1 MTSAEGRPAV
11 GGWSKRRS
19 EAGGPPEPDRFARSS
34 AKALRRRSIRGRLA
48 ARGLRVLA
56 AVLRRLPEGP
66 LNRGAE
72 LMGGVVYRSQPARR
86 RLVRANLERVVHY
99 LSANGMGGD
108 VVRLAAEDSAAL
120 DRLTRSAFGHYMRSY
135 LESATLA
142 RYASPEHL
150 ARVRA
155 DDQAAAD
162 AALVPEE
169 PVIIVGLHFGAI
181 EIPGV
186 WVTRVLGRRVTAPM
200 ETVAD
205 PDIQAYFEDTRGVT
219 GLNVIPVARAAS
231 ELRAA
236 LARNEAIALVADR
249 PVGGSGIPVIL
260 FGSPAR
266 LPLGP
271 AVLALESG
279 APVWLIATRRVRK
292 NEYRSRI
299 ERIEVPEGAGESRRE
314 RAAAFL
320 EAEARAFERAVADA
334 PDQWWTAFFQIWDDI
349 PAVGAAENK

>member
-1 MTSAEGRPAV
+1 MTAVSEAV
-11 GGWSKRRS
+11 G
-19 EAGGPPEPDRFARSS
+19 
-34 AKALRRRSIRGRLA
+34 RRRSRRSGRTIRGRLA

-72 LMGGVVYRSQPARR
+72 LIGGLQYRAQPQRR
-86 RLVRANLERVVHY
+86 RLVRANLERVVGY
-99 LSANGMGGD
+99 LAANGMGD
-108 VVRLAAEDSAAL
+108 EAVRAAAADERAL
-120 DRLTRSAFGHYMRSY
+120 DRLTRSAFGHYVRSY
-135 LESATLA
+135 LESATLE
-142 RYASPEHL
+142 RYASKEHL
-150 ARVRA
+150 ARIRA

-162 AALVPEE
+162 SALLPQE
-169 PVIIVGLHFGAI
+169 PVIIIGLHFGAI

-219 GLNVIPVARAAS
+219 GLNVIPVERAAS

-249 PVGGSGIPVIL
+249 PVGGSGTPVNL
-260 FGSPAR
+260 FGAPAR

-279 APVWLIATRRVRK
+279 APAWLIATRRAGK
-292 NEYRSRI
+292 NEYRSRV
-299 ERIEVPEGAGESRRE
+299 ERIDIPGDAGQSRRE
-314 RAAAFL
+314 KAAAFL
-320 EAEARAFERAVADA
+320 DAQARAFERAVADA
-334 PDQWWTAFFQIWDDI
+334 PDQWWTTFFPIWDDI
-349 PAVGAAENK
+349 PPAAPTEPS

>member
-1 MTSAEGRPAV
+1 M
-11 GGWSKRRS
+11 
-19 EAGGPPEPDRFARSS
+19 
-34 AKALRRRSIRGRLA
+34 
-48 ARGLRVLA
+48 LA

-72 LMGGVVYRSQPARR
+72 LIGGLLYRTQPARR
-86 RLVRANLERVVHY
+86 RLVRANLERVVSY
-99 LSANGMGGD
+99 LAASGMGTE
-108 VVRLAAEDSAAL
+108 VVRVAATDGKAL
-120 DRLTRSAFGHYMRSY
+120 DRLTRSAFGHYTRSY
-135 LESATLA
+135 LESATLE

-155 DDQAAAD
+155 DDPAAVD
-162 AALVPEE
+162 AALLPEE
-169 PVIIVGLHFGAI
+169 PVIIVSPHFGAI

-249 PVGGSGIPVIL
+249 PVGGGGTPVNL
-260 FGSPAR
+260 FGAPAR
-266 LPLGP
+266 LPVGP

-279 APVWLIATRRVRK
+279 APAWLIATRRFGK
-292 NEYRSRI
+292 NEYRSRV
-299 ERIEVPEGAGESRRE
+299 ERIHITDEAGQTRRE
-314 RAAAFL
+314 KATAFL
-320 EAEARAFERAVADA
+320 DAEARAFERAVADA
-334 PDQWWTAFFQIWDDI
+334 PDQWWTLFFPIWDDI
-349 PAVGAAENK
+349 SGKGPN

>member
-1 MTSAEGRPAV
+1 MTTADTRPVV
-11 GGWSKRRS
+11 GGSKQRS
-19 EAGGPPEPDRFARSS
+19 DSGRAGSR
-34 AKALRRRSIRGRLA
+34 ALRAQHGAAVRRRSIRGRLA

-56 AVLRRLPEGP
+56 AVLRRLPEAP
-66 LNRGAE
+66 LNRGADAV
-72 LMGGVVYRSQPARR
+72 GGLLYRAQPARR
-86 RLVRANLERVVHY
+86 RVVRANLERVVRY
-99 LSANGMGGD
+99 LAANGMGGD
-108 VVRLAAEDSAAL
+108 VVRLAASDAAAL

-142 RYASPEHL
+142 RYAAPDHL

-162 AALVPEE
+162 AALLSDE

-205 PDIQAYFEDTRGVT
+205 PDIQGYFQDTRGVT
-219 GLNVIPVARAAS
+219 GLNVIPVERAAS

-236 LARNEAIALVADR
+236 LARKEAIALVADR
-249 PVGGSGIPVIL
+249 PVGGTGTPVNL
-260 FGSPAR
+260 FGAPAR

-271 AVLALESG
+271 AILAQESG
-279 APVWLIATRRVRK
+279 APAWLIATRRAGK

-299 ERIEVPEGAGESRRE
+299 ERIEVPASPPGAAESRRE
-314 RAAAFL
+314 RASAFL
-320 EAEARAFERAVADA
+320 DAEARAFERAVADA
-334 PDQWWTAFFQIWDDI
+334 PDQWWTLFFPIWDDI
-349 PAVGAAENK
+349 PAAEQK